1 MSQGPGAE
9 ITVMPPDVLTDD
21 DIPRLYGID
30 VISDGTIY
38 VSDAWNRRVY
48 RYAQATPAFPTGQL
62 LTTFGA
68 AQTGGDNRGV
78 EVNEARNAVYVVDA
92 EHSDID
98 VFSLDRRQYRFS
110 FGSEGNGP
118 GQFPGGGRQ
127 LAIDD
132 DGERLGRRL
141 RRLRGRE
148 VRLGRHAVA
157 DGPEPVAGPAGRPA
171 RPAA

>member
-1 MSQGPGAE
+1 MWRGCYGVDMA
-9 ITVMPPDVLTDD
+9 PDGSFF
-21 DIPRLYGID
+21 I
-30 VISDGTIY
+30 
-38 VSDAWNRRVY
+38 SDAWNRRVY
-48 RYAQATPAFPTGQL
+48 HYARASAAFPQGEL

-78 EVNEARNAVYVVDA
+78 EVNAARQRSTWSTRSTRTSTSSAWPA
-92 EHSDID
+92 T
-98 VFSLDRRQYRFS
+98 YRFS

-132 DGERLGRRL
+132 DENVWVADFGGFEIEKYTWTARRCCGRRS
-141 RRLRGRE
+141 RREAR
-148 VRLGRHAVA
+148 
-157 DGPEPVAGPAGRPA
+157 GRPA